1 MFGII
6 FDIKKF
12 AIHDGP
18 GIRTTVFFKGCPLN
32 CLWCHNPESIRS
44 FPERLKVNQLSSNKN
59 LCEEELFG
67 KKYSVEDLLKEIKK
81 DQVFYDESG
90 GGVTFSGGEP
100 MLQIKFLKEILNEC
114 RQSGIHTAIDTSGY
128 VVKRLFLQIYDFTD
142 LFLYDLKI
150 YDNDLHREFT
160 GVSNE
165 IILNN
170 LKYLTDRGNKVIIR
184 IPLIPGITD
193 TKKNLSELSAYIM
206 KLKNVKKVDLL
217 PYNEIAESKYK
228 RFNINYKPGR
238 LKMQDEG
245 KLNKIKTYFEDLG
258 LEILVRG

>member
-18 GIRTTVFFKGCPLN
+18 GIRTTIFFKGCPLN
-32 CLWCHNPESIRS
+32 CWWCHNPESIRS
-44 FPERLKVNQLSSNKN
+44 LPERIKVNHLNSNEN
-59 LCEEELFG
+59 ICEEELFG
-67 KKYSVEDLLKEIKK
+67 KKYSVEDLLREIKK

-100 MLQIKFLKEILNEC
+100 MLQLKFLKEVLVEC
-114 RQSGIHTAIDTSGY
+114 KQSGIHTAVDTSGY
-128 VVKRLFLQIYDFTD
+128 VIKRLFSQIYDFTD

-150 YDNDLHREFT
+150 FDNDLHREFT

-165 IILNN
+165 IILSN
-170 LKYLTDRGNKVIIR
+170 LKYLIDRGNKVIIR
-184 IPLIPGITD
+184 IPLIPTITD
-193 TKKNLSELSAYIM
+193 TEKNLSELATYTM

-217 PYNEIAESKYK
+217 PYNEIAEAKYK

-238 LKMQDEG
+238 LKMQDEV